1 MLKRVT
7 SALLGKASRC
17 RLSTVAENTIRLT
30 FVDQEG
36 NRAVVPARIGQTLL
50 EAAQMH
56 KVDLQGPCAGGAAPP
71 TVRRT
76 KDWEEIVYGEGPSC
90 FFCHVQIP
98 SSYNSVLPEQSKEE
112 KAGLENIWEEEYAPS
127 SRLACLIT
135 LTKQHDGM
143 IVLVPDAPIAD
154 VI

>member
-1 MLKRVT
+1 MLRRVVCNFPPRT
-7 SALLGKASRC
+7 F
-17 RLSTVAENTIRLT
+17 STVAANTIRLT

-50 EAAQMH
+50 DAARMH
-56 KVDLQGPCAGGAAPP
+56 KVDLEGPCGGGSDPA
-71 TVRRT
+71 VIRRT

-90 FFCHVQIP
+90 FACHVQIP
-98 SSYNSVLPEQSKEE
+98 SMYNNILPEQSEDE
-112 KAGLENIWEEEYAPS
+112 REGLENTWEEEYTPT

-135 LTKQHDGM
+135 LSKQHDGM
-143 IVLVPDAPIAD
+143 IVLVPDAPIID

>member
-1 MLKRVT
+1 M
-7 SALLGKASRC
+7 
-17 RLSTVAENTIRLT
+17 
-30 FVDQEG
+30 
-36 NRAVVPARIGQTLL
+36 VPARVGQTLL

-56 KVDLQGPCAGGAAPP
+56 RVELQGPCAGGAAPP

-90 FFCHVQIP
+90 FYCHVQIP
-98 SSYNSVLPEQSKEE
+98 SSYNSILPEQSEEE
-112 KAGLENIWEEEYAPS
+112 KSGLENTWEEEYAPS

-135 LTKQHDGM
+135 LGKEHDGM
-143 IVLVPDAPIAD
+143 IVLVPDAPIVD